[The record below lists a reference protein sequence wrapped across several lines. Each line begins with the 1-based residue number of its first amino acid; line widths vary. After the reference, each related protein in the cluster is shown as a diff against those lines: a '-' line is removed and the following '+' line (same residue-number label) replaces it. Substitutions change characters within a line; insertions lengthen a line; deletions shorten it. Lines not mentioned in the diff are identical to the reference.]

1 MQAARRIRWSGWAIV
16 AVPIVALWANVFTG
30 IDGRHWLAHT
40 VAAAVAVALVVGLLL
55 LGLAYGRW
63 LGWLGALG
71 FLIAVLGVVAIVW
84 GNLTVVAE
92 EGRTQQTDVQAH
104 AREAGQSDRWNR
116 GHAVADQGYLA
127 VGLGSIIA
135 AAGAWRSRRLT
146 GARAAVPVVASLAPQ
161 AVLLGLGWAML
172 PVLLSLEPP
181 STASSRARMTT

>member
-1 MQAARRIRWSGWAIV
+1 MQAARRIRWSGWVIV
-16 AVPIVALWANVFTG
+16 AVPILALWANVFAG
-30 IDGRHWLAHT
+30 IDGRHWLGHA

-71 FLIAVLGVVAIVW
+71 FLIALLGVAAIVW
-84 GNLTVVAE
+84 GNLTVVDE

-104 AREAGQSDRWNR
+104 AREAEQSDRWNR
-116 GHAVADQGYLA
+116 GHAVAEQGYLA
-127 VGLGSIIA
+127 VGLGSIVA
-135 AAGAWRSRRLT
+135 AAGAWRSKRLT
-146 GARAAVPVVASLAPQ
+146 GARAAVPVVASLAPP

-181 STASSRARMTT
+181 STAASRARMTT

>member
-1 MQAARRIRWSGWAIV
+1 MQAARRIRWSGWVIV
-16 AVPIVALWANVFTG
+16 AVPILALWANVFAG
-30 IDGRHWLAHT
+30 IDGRHWLGHA
-40 VAAAVAVALVVGLLL
+40 VAAAVAVALLVGLLL

-71 FLIAVLGVVAIVW
+71 FLIALLGVIAIVW

-92 EGRTQQTDVQAH
+92 EGRTQQSDVQAH
-104 AREAGQSDRWNR
+104 AREDLQSDRWNR
-116 GHAVADQGYLA
+116 GHAVAEQGYLA
-127 VGLGSIIA
+127 VGLGSIVA

-146 GARAAVPVVASLAPQ
+146 GVRAAVPVVASLAPP

-181 STASSRARMTT
+181 TTASSRAGMTT